1 MAADLRFDDQT
12 VIIIGATRPTAK
24 VLVQFFE
31 PRGAN
36 IAIQDISINLASR
49 IPDTLGSSRRVLVSR
64 GAIDHSSSFVAAV
77 AQKFGAVHV
86 LINVAD
92 LVFHDETPFAQ
103 TDGVRWNCLMNV
115 KQKSL
120 FKVEQNPTGDKSLEA
135 SE

>member
-12 VIIIGATRPTAK
+12 VVIIGATRPIAE

-36 IAIQDISINLASR
+36 IAIQDISIDPASR
-49 IPDTLGSSRRVLVSR
+49 MPDALGSSDNVLVSR
-64 GAIDHSSSFVAAV
+64 GGIDHSGSFVAAV

-92 LVFHDETPFAQ
+92 LVLHDEAPFAQ
-103 TDGVRWNCLMNV
+103 TDGVQWNCLMNV
-115 KQKSL
+115 RQKSL

-135 SE
+135 SG